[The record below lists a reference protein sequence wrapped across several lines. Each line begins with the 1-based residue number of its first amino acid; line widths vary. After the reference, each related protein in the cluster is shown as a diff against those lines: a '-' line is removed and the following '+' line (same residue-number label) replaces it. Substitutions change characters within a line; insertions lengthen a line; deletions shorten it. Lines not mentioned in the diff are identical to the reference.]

1 MSSRRK
7 SLTDPKPCSRAVARN
22 ASAMESVN
30 MTLTQTSCL
39 PASGELVGLDAW
51 ASAKVNA
58 VLRRSL
64 LMGAAHLELLAR
76 RVGR

>member
-1 MSSRRK
+1 MERRRIH
-7 SLTDPKPCSRAVARN
+7 RAVFWAK
-22 ASAMESVN
+22 
-30 MTLTQTSCL
+30 L

-76 RVGR
+76 RVGK